1 MYSNEKNDCEV
12 CDEDFNSE
20 SSNYSNIMSS
30 EESKDVKELDDI
42 LTDNQFLTQTEQN
55 DSNYSNRN
63 ESNASNGRSRS
74 RSREQRNQSFVK
86 NRTQRRRRLS
96 TRSSVDSKSDS
107 SSCSSCSSCD
117 SYSSRSSDDSKVN
130 FDSISNS
137 IIRNEANGQPLS
149 RKRSLKESY
158 CQKNFESKVRVKN
171 RSENVFNVKS
181 GGNCISFKTK
191 KDIEERKIIYV
202 GKIPD
207 GTTKTDIRYW
217 FGQFGAIKEV
227 SIHFRDRGDNY
238 AFVTFHRRT
247 DAFQAIER
255 MSRQLVCFFL
265 NFLIQK

>member
-1 MYSNEKNDCEV
+1 MVLFEGYIEVSDVVFDNDLYSDDKNDCEV
-12 CDEDFNSE
+12 YGEDFNSE
-20 SSNYSNIMSS
+20 SSNYSS
-30 EESKDVKELDDI
+30 EESKHLNEI
-42 LTDNQFLTQTEQN
+42 LADNQFLPQDEQN
-55 DSNYSNRN
+55 DSNNYNLNDTMPSNR
-63 ESNASNGRSRS
+63 RSRS
-74 RSREQRNQSFVK
+74 RSREQRNPKYVK

-107 SSCSSCSSCD
+107 SSSCSSCSCHSF
-117 SYSSRSSDDSKVN
+117 SSRASEESKMN
-130 FDSISNS
+130 FELSNS
-137 IIRNEANGQPLS
+137 IIRNESNGQPLN

-158 CQKNFESKVRVKN
+158 CQKNFGSKVRNCNK
-171 RSENVFNVKS
+171 SVFNVKS
-181 GGNCISFKTK
+181 GRNSVTFNTK

-238 AFVTFHRRT
+238 AFVTFQRRT

-255 MSRQLVCFFL
+255 MSH
-265 NFLIQK
+265 